1 MNRDALKSAARAAV
15 VMPLVFAFAYTVI
28 GRPQTSIFAA
38 FGCFATLVLV
48 EFGGRPRERLLS
60 HVGLAVV
67 GVVFITLRTL
77 CSRTP
82 WLAAGATAGV
92 LGSTGLSWAVL

>member
-15 VMPLVFAFAYTVI
+15 VMPSVFAFAYTVI

-48 EFGGRPRERLLS
+48 EFGGRPRERPLS
-60 HVGLAVV
+60 HVGLAAV
-67 GVVFITLRTL
+67 GGLFITLGTL
-77 CSRTP
+77 CFPTP
-82 WLAAGATAGV
+82 RLAPGAVAGGRVAPPFFG
-92 LGSTGLSWAVL
+92 